1 MLFDRT
7 DAAEELTF
15 RGLLLNWRPLL
26 LIIAWKP
33 LKYENTLEMD
43 TIL

>member
-1 MLFDRT
+1 MLFDRP

-26 LIIAWKP
+26 LIIAWNP
-33 LKYENTLEMD
+33 LNYENTLEMD
-43 TIL
+43 IFL